1 VTRVLV
7 VGAGP
12 ALGATVAGLLDK
24 GLDVESV
31 PDGAT
36 LDEQR
41 TLQADL
47 VVSLLPADQ
56 ATGLL
61 QRCVVAGRSLV
72 SLSPL
77 APDGAEQLGSAPEAR
92 ATVLSGVGLV
102 SGLAT
107 LSLAETVEG
116 IRGRGGR
123 IRAVRTYVGHLPAPE
138 ALDNPLGHKLASD
151 ARDELLLLREGA
163 SYREAGRPVEVPSS
177 RLLRHV
183 HVVEID
189 GHGEFEAYPLGD
201 SSRTLEPAG
210 VAEAATLFYGTF
222 RGLGWCDTLQQFGRL
237 GLLSL
242 EPVETRAGT
251 CAELLRYLVGCT
263 TAEDLASAAARR
275 LGVSRD
281 SGPVWN
287 LQWLGLLSQRP
298 LPTTR
303 IAPLDALAKM
313 MNERLRLRP
322 GERDRVILRHDVVAG
337 WADGRGERHVADLVE
352 YGAKDGQ
359 SARDLMLALPAVV
372 ASTLLLDGT
381 IGRSGWLR
389 ATDACVRRPLLE
401 SLARHGVAFRE
412 TVAEFRDPRAET
424 GGSTDEA
431 C

>member
-1 VTRVLV
+1 MTRVLV

-12 ALGATVAGLLDK
+12 ALGAIVAGLLDK
-24 GLDVESV
+24 GFDVESA
-31 PDGAT
+31 PDGGSR
-36 LDEQR
+36 DEQR
-41 TLQADL
+41 KLTADL
-47 VVSLLPADQ
+47 VVSLLPAGA

-61 QRCVVAGRSLV
+61 RICAEAGRPVV
-72 SLSPL
+72 SLAPL
-77 APDGAEQLGSAPEAR
+77 ERDGAEQLGTSPDTG
-92 ATVLSGVGLV
+92 ATILSGIGLD

-107 LSLAETVEG
+107 LSLAETVEA
-116 IRGRGGR
+116 IRGRSGR
-123 IRAVRTYVGHLPAPE
+123 VQAVRTYVGHLPAPE
-138 ALDNPLGHKLASD
+138 ALDNPLGHKLARD

-163 SYREAGRPVEVPSS
+163 SYREAGRPVEVAST

-183 HVVEID
+183 HVVGID

-201 SSRTLEPAG
+201 SARTLETAG
-210 VAEAATLFYGTF
+210 VAEAATLFYGTL

-242 EPVETRAGT
+242 EPVETRTGT
-251 CAELLRYLVGCT
+251 YAELLRQLVGCT
-263 TAEDLASAAARR
+263 AAEDLASAAARR

-298 LPTTR
+298 LPATR

-313 MNERLRLRP
+313 MSERLRLRP
-322 GERDRVILRHDVVAG
+322 GERDRVILRHDVVAA

-359 SARDLMLALPAVV
+359 SARDLILALLAVV
-372 ASTLLLDGT
+372 ASTLLLDDT
-381 IGRSGWLR
+381 IGRSGWLQ
-389 ATDACVRRPLLE
+389 ATDASVRRPLLE
-401 SLARHGVAFRE
+401 GLARHGVAFRE
-412 TVAEFRDPRAET
+412 TVEEFRDAREGI
-424 GGSTDEA
+424 GGSTHEA